1 MKIIYSGILTGK
13 FEGKFY
19 LFFIALRNKHVSQ
32 GLIAHEFRHAEQYKA
47 NKWHFISQLWDM
59 DIRTEL
65 EVDAYVHDGRFVPEN
80 IAYIIHNMY
89 ELSILGKLLGKILGR
104 RTHKYSK
111 DEILNLVVKCLF
123 NSFALLLQFV
133 FN

>member
-1 MKIIYSGILTGK
+1 MKIIYSKLLTGR

-19 LFFIALRNKHVSQ
+19 LFFIALKHRDVSN
-32 GLIAHEFRHAEQYKA
+32 GLIRHELRHAEQYKA

-65 EVDAYVHDGRFVPEN
+65 EVDVYVHDGRFVPEN

-111 DEILNLVVKCLF
+111 DEILNLVKHKMKE
-123 NSFALLLQFV
+123 QGDE
-133 FN
+133 

>member
-1 MKIIYSGILTGK
+1 MKIIYSKFLTGR

-19 LFFIALRNKHVSQ
+19 LFFIALKHKYVSN
-32 GLIAHEFRHAEQYKA
+32 GLIRHELRHAEQYKA

-111 DEILNLVVKCLF
+111 DEILDLVKHKLKEQ
-123 NSFALLLQFV
+123 SK
-133 FN
+133 